1 MLVYQRVYF
10 RHAQSKPRILHVS
23 ISGPQTWAL
32 CRTPHFLPHNEEL
45 ICGEPSLHRELVDV
59 CRPFEVPGR
68 LLPLNVEL
76 LSC

>member
-1 MLVYQRVYF
+1 LVF
-10 RHAQSKPRILHVS
+10 PTDLLNITTCCLPHFL
-23 ISGPQTWAL
+23 
-32 CRTPHFLPHNEEL
+32 PHFLPHNEEL